1 MGRRSATENFRHL
14 IFPKIN
20 MLTDQKLWTT
30 NSSGWDQKGAT
41 LQCVACRHAPP
52 NTPQPASDN
61 PPDNILILIITR
73 EDIAANP
80 PSAYQ
85 ILDEPEL
92 VGHKSSSGPHTRFTS
107 FRVPA
112 LNLLSPPGQG
122 AQVIEQTF
130 GTSGALV
137 AAFSVGIMRTAFE
150 AALSFCKSDHRGGV
164 VPIIQHQSV
173 ADKLMD
179 VKMRI
184 EAARALTWK
193 ALSTL
198 EREDVS
204 WEAKLEI
211 ALEAKIWCSDQA
223 PKAVLE
229 CMAAVGM
236 RSYAKDML
244 FSRLLEDA
252 VVLPLFDG
260 GNVGVRR
267 RQLEKILRRDDYEPW
282 AASY

>member
-1 MGRRSATENFRHL
+1 MR
-14 IFPKIN
+14 
-20 MLTDQKLWTT
+20 
-30 NSSGWDQKGAT
+30 
-41 LQCVACRHAPP
+41 
-52 NTPQPASDN
+52 AS
-61 PPDNILILIITR
+61 
-73 EDIAANP
+73 
-80 PSAYQ
+80 
-85 ILDEPEL
+85 
-92 VGHKSSSGPHTRFTS
+92 
-107 FRVPA
+107 
-112 LNLLSPPGQG
+112 
-122 AQVIEQTF
+122 
-130 GTSGALV
+130 
-137 AAFSVGIMRTAFE
+137 FS
-150 AALSFCKSDHRGGV
+150 AALSFCKSDHRGGT

-198 EREDVS
+198 ERGDVS

-229 CMAAVGM
+229 CMAAVGTK
-236 RSYAKDML
+236 SYAKDMP

-267 RQLEKILRRDDYEPW
+267 RQLEKILQNDDYKPW
-282 AASY
+282 AASYEE